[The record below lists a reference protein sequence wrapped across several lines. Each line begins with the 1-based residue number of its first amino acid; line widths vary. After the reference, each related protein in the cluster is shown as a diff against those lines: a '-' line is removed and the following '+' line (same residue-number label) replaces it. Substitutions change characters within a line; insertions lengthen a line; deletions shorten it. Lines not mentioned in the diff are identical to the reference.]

1 MTAFINNRDFDSKA
15 KAASKYATAMK
26 TDMSTGGS
34 FQSAAART
42 LGFAQKV
49 ASGGLDNALRE
60 YNREDLIGK
69 PSEVVWT
76 ELLHE
81 FTNSGASVEDNMAAD
96 ALSQA
101 MDKRSYNKRQ
111 VGTEKE
117 NLAAEY
123 LKKKGYFIIEKNYR
137 VRQGEIDLIAR
148 DSMCIVFIEVK
159 YRANGR
165 SGDALEAVTRAKI
178 RQISKTALF
187 YLNQKKISIEN
198 TPIRFDVI
206 GINGDSIT
214 HVENAFDF
222 VMTR

>member
-1 MTAFINNRDFDSKA
+1 
-15 KAASKYATAMK
+15 
-26 TDMSTGGS
+26 
-34 FQSAAART
+34 
-42 LGFAQKV
+42 
-49 ASGGLDNALRE
+49 
-60 YNREDLIGK
+60 
-69 PSEVVWT
+69 
-76 ELLHE
+76 
-81 FTNSGASVEDNMAAD
+81 
-96 ALSQA
+96 

-178 RQISKTALF
+178 RQISKMALF
-187 YLNQKKISIEN
+187 YLNQKKISIDN

-206 GINGDSIT
+206 GINGDMIT
-214 HVENAFDF
+214 HIENAFDF

>member
-1 MTAFINNRDFDSKA
+1 
-15 KAASKYATAMK
+15 
-26 TDMSTGGS
+26 
-34 FQSAAART
+34 
-42 LGFAQKV
+42 
-49 ASGGLDNALRE
+49 
-60 YNREDLIGK
+60 
-69 PSEVVWT
+69 
-76 ELLHE
+76 
-81 FTNSGASVEDNMAAD
+81 
-96 ALSQA
+96 

-123 LKKKGYFIIEKNYR
+123 LKKKGYFIIEKNY
-137 VRQGEIDLIAR
+137 R

-187 YLNQKKISIEN
+187 YLNQKKISIDN

>member
-1 MTAFINNRDFDSKA
+1 
-15 KAASKYATAMK
+15 
-26 TDMSTGGS
+26 
-34 FQSAAART
+34 
-42 LGFAQKV
+42 
-49 ASGGLDNALRE
+49 
-60 YNREDLIGK
+60 
-69 PSEVVWT
+69 
-76 ELLHE
+76 
-81 FTNSGASVEDNMAAD
+81 
-96 ALSQA
+96 

-148 DSMCIVFIEVK
+148 DS
-159 YRANGR
+159 R

>member
-1 MTAFINNRDFDSKA
+1 
-15 KAASKYATAMK
+15 
-26 TDMSTGGS
+26 
-34 FQSAAART
+34 
-42 LGFAQKV
+42 
-49 ASGGLDNALRE
+49 
-60 YNREDLIGK
+60 
-69 PSEVVWT
+69 
-76 ELLHE
+76 
-81 FTNSGASVEDNMAAD
+81 
-96 ALSQA
+96 
-101 MDKRSYNKRQ
+101 MDKPSYNKRQ

-148 DSMCIVFIEVK
+148 VFIEVK

>member
-1 MTAFINNRDFDSKA
+1 
-15 KAASKYATAMK
+15 
-26 TDMSTGGS
+26 
-34 FQSAAART
+34 
-42 LGFAQKV
+42 
-49 ASGGLDNALRE
+49 
-60 YNREDLIGK
+60 
-69 PSEVVWT
+69 
-76 ELLHE
+76 
-81 FTNSGASVEDNMAAD
+81 
-96 ALSQA
+96 

-148 DSMCIVFIEVK
+148 DVFVEVK

-165 SGDALEAVTRAKI
+165 SGDALEAVTGAKI

-187 YLNQKKISIEN
+187 YLNQKKISINN

-206 GINGDSIT
+206 GINGDAVT
-214 HVENAFDF
+214 HIENAFDF
-222 VMTR
+222 VMTS

>member
-1 MTAFINNRDFDSKA
+1 
-15 KAASKYATAMK
+15 
-26 TDMSTGGS
+26 
-34 FQSAAART
+34 
-42 LGFAQKV
+42 
-49 ASGGLDNALRE
+49 
-60 YNREDLIGK
+60 
-69 PSEVVWT
+69 
-76 ELLHE
+76 
-81 FTNSGASVEDNMAAD
+81 
-96 ALSQA
+96 

-137 VRQGEIDLIAR
+137 VRQGEIDLIAENR
-148 DSMCIVFIEVK
+148 DYLVFVEVK
-159 YRANGR
+159 LRKSAAFA
-165 SGDALEAVTRAKI
+165 DALEAVTRAKI

>member
-1 MTAFINNRDFDSKA
+1 
-15 KAASKYATAMK
+15 
-26 TDMSTGGS
+26 
-34 FQSAAART
+34 
-42 LGFAQKV
+42 
-49 ASGGLDNALRE
+49 
-60 YNREDLIGK
+60 
-69 PSEVVWT
+69 
-76 ELLHE
+76 
-81 FTNSGASVEDNMAAD
+81 
-96 ALSQA
+96 

-148 DSMCIVFIEVK
+148 DGMCIVFVEVK

-165 SGDALEAVTRAKI
+165 SGDALEAVTGAKI
-178 RQISKTALF
+178 RQISKTAHF
-187 YLNQKKISIEN
+187 YLNQKKISIDN